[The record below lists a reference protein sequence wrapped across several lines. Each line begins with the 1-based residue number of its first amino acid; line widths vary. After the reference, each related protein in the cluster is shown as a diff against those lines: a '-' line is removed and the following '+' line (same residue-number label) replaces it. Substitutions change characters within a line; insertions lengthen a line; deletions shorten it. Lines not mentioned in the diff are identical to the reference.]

1 MRDRL
6 KKSEFWSAMILLVLH
21 VAVFPIV
28 LSLLSQVKGYSLSAA
43 QTNLLYYSVSL
54 LLVALLLGRYL
65 RRSFDGLLDEPGK
78 CISSFLL
85 GWLAYL
91 ALGMLASY
99 ALAALKINTDN
110 LNEETIS
117 TMLGSERGIIIA
129 MTVFLA
135 PLVEEPIFRGGLF
148 CGLHPKSRAAAYIV
162 SIALFCLY
170 HVWQYAVLLWDAS
183 YLLLAIQYIP
193 AAFVLCWIYERSG
206 SVWTGVFFHMSVNSL
221 AVFSAGSP
229 AAGLLLKL

>member
-78 CISSFLL
+78 CVSSFLL

-170 HVWQYAVLLWDAS
+170 HVWQYAVALWDVS
-183 YLLLAIQYIP
+183 YLIMAVQYIP
-193 AAFVLCWIYERSG
+193 AAVVLCWVYERSG
-206 SVWTGVFFHMSVNSL
+206 SLWTSIFFHMSVNGYAVL
-221 AVFSAGSP
+221 AASAIN
-229 AAGLLLKL
+229 